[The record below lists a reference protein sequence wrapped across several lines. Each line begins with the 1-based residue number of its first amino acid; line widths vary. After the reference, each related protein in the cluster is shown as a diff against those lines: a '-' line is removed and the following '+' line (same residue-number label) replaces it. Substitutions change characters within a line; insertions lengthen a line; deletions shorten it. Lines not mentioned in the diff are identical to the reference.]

1 MKVQNRNIIQTL
13 NELYPSHEL
22 IKLTN
27 NFNCPTE
34 NITAIQLNL
43 ECMRVTKQWLEKNL
57 GFESEYD
64 FPYQGV
70 LERDQFISQLVSGF
84 CLKVNGHKI
93 VFIPSENLDTDSY
106 EIPQEWVDLS
116 NWMGSYYLPVQVD
129 LEEQYLR
136 LWGAISYQ
144 QLKEK
149 GKLDRRLH
157 YYQVEFNDVVTNLDV
172 LWASCE
178 LESSNSAPMVV
189 LAVSNSSIDRLV
201 SLTRSEVPRITAPF
215 SEWAAI
221 LNSPEQLASYQQAYS
236 LNSSL
241 VTRLSNWFTQQAND
255 LSEDWQT
262 IEAFFL
268 AQPSFRSTVLGRKE
282 RQDLVSMKIPDLV
295 RLLEQAEDE
304 GLRWEA
310 ADQLRI
316 RQPQHRQLPVQKIRD
331 IGIKQEGI
339 SLNMEVS
346 QLSISQN
353 RRAILVRVQATNYEF
368 LPSGVKLALGDELGE
383 PMLLADGQPY
393 AATSRLQPRDNYIQ
407 LYFVADSDDTF
418 AVHVSLEKHS
428 YQEFFTVGRL
438 PS

>member
-13 NELYPSHEL
+13 NELYPNHEL
-22 IKLTN
+22 IELTN
-27 NFNCPTE
+27 DFNLPDG

-43 ECMRVTKQWLEKNL
+43 ECMKVTKQWLEKKL

-70 LERDQFISQLVSGF
+70 LERDRFISQLVSGF
-84 CLKVNGHKI
+84 CLKINGHKI
-93 VFIPSENLDTDSY
+93 VFIPSENLDTDSC

-129 LEEQYLR
+129 LEGQYLR

-149 GKLDRRLH
+149 GQLDRRLH
-157 YYQVEFNDVVTNLDV
+157 YYQVEFADVVTNLDV

-178 LESSNSAPMVV
+178 LEPISLAPPVLLPARFSIADVV
-189 LAVSNSSIDRLV
+189 RTD
-201 SLTRSEVPRITAPF
+201 VPRITIPF
-215 SEWAAI
+215 SQWAAI
-221 LNSPEQLASYQQAYS
+221 LNSPEQLASYQR
-236 LNSSL
+236 SSGLKDAL
-241 VTRLSNWFTQQAND
+241 VTCLSNWFTQLAND

-268 AQPSFRSTVLGRKE
+268 ARPSFRSTTLGRKE
-282 RQDLVSMKIPDLV
+282 RQDLVSMQIPDLV

-310 ADQLRI
+310 ADHLRI
-316 RQPQHRQLPVQKIRD
+316 RQPQHPKLPIQRIRD
-331 IGIKQEGI
+331 IGIKQSGI
-339 SLNMEVS
+339 ALSMEVS
-346 QLSISQN
+346 QLSIAQN
-353 RRAILVRVQATNYEF
+353 RRAILVRVQAINHEF
-368 LPSGVKLALGDELGE
+368 LPIGVTLALWDELGE
-383 PMLLADGQPY
+383 PMMLADGQPY

-407 LYFVADSDDTF
+407 LYFVVDSDDTF
-418 AVHVSLEKHS
+418 AIHVSLEEHS

-438 PS
+438 PI